1 MNNNWLMN
9 SNYVIAYATLWAA
22 MEVEI
27 EGPEGGWAKN
37 LPTSKFYNTHFTW
50 YHIIM
55 NTIVLLTLFRSF
67 YKNTFI
73 SKIFYTTSWFLVED
87 YLWFMIN
94 PGFGIKKYT
103 QKDIWWHG
111 KQLWLFGQ
119 PFHNYL
125 SLSIM
130 IACCYK
136 NKKLYKSLAFIM
148 NYVLFATFLNYKLTL
163 NK

>member
-1 MNNNWLMN
+1 MTNWLTN
-9 SNYVIAYATLWAA
+9 TNYIISYATLWSA

-37 LPTSKFYNTHFTW
+37 LPTSNFFKTHFTW

-55 NTIVLLTLFRSF
+55 NTIVILTLYRSF
-67 YKNTFI
+67 YKNTI
-73 SKIFYTTSWFLVED
+73 VSKIFYITSWFLIED

-103 QKDIWWHG
+103 KKDIWWHG
-111 KQLWLFGQ
+111 KQVWIFGQ

-130 IACCYK
+130 VACCHK
-136 NKKLYKSLAFIM
+136 KKKLYKSLVYII
-148 NYVLFATFLNYKLTL
+148 NYILFATFINYKLQ
-163 NK
+163 